1 MRNCTKFTI
10 VTTALLVFSFIF
22 AGCAQQKVT
31 RYGSVIG
38 LRAEKLEEYKELH
51 AAVWPGVLKK
61 IKECNIRNYS
71 IYLGELEKGQYYLFG
86 YFEYTGDDFKT
97 DMDKMAADPTT
108 QKWWTFCEPCQAPI
122 PTRKEGEWW
131 ADMEEVFHQD

>member
-1 MRNCTKFTI
+1 MKNYTKFTVVI
-10 VTTALLVFSFIF
+10 VTLTSLVSCLLF
-22 AGCAQQKVT
+22 AGCTQQTVK

-38 LRAEKLEEYKELH
+38 LRPEKLEEYKELH
-51 AAVWPGVLKK
+51 ADVWPGVLKM

-71 IYLGELEKGQYYLFG
+71 IYLGELEEGKYYLFS
-86 YFEYTGDDFKT
+86 YFEYTGDDFKA

-108 QKWWTFCEPCQAPI
+108 QKWWTFCEPCQV

-131 ADMEEVFHQD
+131 ANMEEVFHCN